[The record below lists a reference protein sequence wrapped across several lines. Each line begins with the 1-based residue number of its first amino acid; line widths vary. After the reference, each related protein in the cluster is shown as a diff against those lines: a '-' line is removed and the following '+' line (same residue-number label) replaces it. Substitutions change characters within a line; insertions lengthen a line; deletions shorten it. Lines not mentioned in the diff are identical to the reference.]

1 MDLSETQAA
10 FVKKIK
16 CFAEQEIA
24 PHVEELEND
33 LELRQQIFVEMD
45 KEGLFSLCLPE
56 QLTQQ
61 PLNYL
66 NYILALKEVAKVDA
80 GISVGMSLINM
91 VREAVALYGT
101 NEQIEKY
108 LKNQSYL
115 PLSFALTEKQAGS
128 DAKNIQMQALKKNE
142 LYVLNGAKQFIT
154 NADRAGFV
162 LVMAKTDPKK
172 GAKGI
177 SAFIVEKETKGFNV
191 LKKERKMGLLSA
203 NLIDFELVDCQIPE
217 KNILGKEGEG
227 FKIAMQA
234 LDGGRLG
241 ISAQALGIAEAAY
254 EAALKH
260 AKERIQFGKPLA
272 ENQVIAFKLA
282 DMYIKLQAGMGLLE
296 KACLQKNEGKDINLS
311 ASIAKV
317 FCTEAANE
325 IVNEALQIFGGYG
338 YIKDNP
344 IERYY
349 RDVRVTTLYEGTSEI
364 QRLIIAKNILR

>member
-33 LELRQQIFVEMD
+33 LELRQEVFTKMD

-101 NEQIEKY
+101 DEQIEKY
-108 LKNQSYL
+108 FKNQSYL

-128 DAKNIQMQALKKNE
+128 DAKNIQTRALKKNE
-142 LYVLNGAKQFIT
+142 FYVLNGAKQFIT
-154 NADRAGFV
+154 NADRAGYV
-162 LVMAKTDPKK
+162 LIMAKTDPDK

-177 SAFIVEKETKGFNV
+177 SAFIVEKGTKGFNV

-203 NLIDFELVDCQIPE
+203 NLIDFELTDCQVAE
-217 KNILGKEGEG
+217 KNILGQEGEG
-227 FKIAMQA
+227 FKIAMHA

-241 ISAQALGIAEAAY
+241 ISAQSLGIAEAAY

-260 AKERIQFGKPLA
+260 AKERIQFGKPIA

-282 DMYIKLQAGMGLLE
+282 DMQIKLQAGMALLE
-296 KACLQKNEGKDINLS
+296 KACLKKNKNEDINLA

-364 QRLIIAKNILR
+364 QRLIIAKNILS